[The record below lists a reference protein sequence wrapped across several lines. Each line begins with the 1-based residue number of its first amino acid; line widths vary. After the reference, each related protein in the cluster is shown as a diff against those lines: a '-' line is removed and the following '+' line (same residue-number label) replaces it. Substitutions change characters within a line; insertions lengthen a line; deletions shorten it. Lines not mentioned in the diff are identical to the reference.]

1 MKTIKYNFDEEIYE
15 STLDNGLK
23 IYLYP
28 TNKTKNFYITVSTHF
43 GSEVMSYKKGDKKYE
58 VTKGS
63 AHFLEHRVMD
73 FTKNKDAME
82 KINEFGSIVNAYTTY
97 NGTNYN
103 LFGHDNIYENMELL
117 FDRVFKADIKK
128 EDVENERGIILEEY
142 NMYFD
147 DPYFLLHNNLN
158 QNIFQK
164 SFIKYP
170 VLGTKE
176 GIETVTVDELK
187 RLYKDFY
194 VPNNMFI
201 IITGNFNMDEVLS
214 YIKEYTKNMK
224 TKKELPKIIKPKE
237 SDEINVE
244 YEEIS
249 LDIKEPKII
258 IGYKTKIPDKKATIK
273 YKIMINILLS
283 NKFSSTGDAYEELN
297 NKGIKRFD
305 YGVEVVDEYLLIY
318 FKASTDKVEE
328 FIKIIEKYITNLKI
342 DEESLERKKRGK
354 LSSLILSFEDIMQIE
369 DNIATEIFTYNKLI
383 NNMNDI
389 IKSITLKE
397 INDTGKTVNLNNKS
411 TLKINPK

>member
-176 GIETVTVDELK
+176 GIETVTVAQAQVEERVTALVEEDEKEKENESKKVNGILLANLPVNGTITSRYGVRNPTVSTVSKFHTGLDIGTTEGTDIISATDGKVILHSTTGDYGKHLK
-187 RLYKDFY
+187 IEKDD
-194 VPNNMFI
+194 VI
-201 IITGNFNMDEVLS
+201 IIYAHCSKLLVNEGEEVRQGQKIAEVGSTGN
-214 YIKEYTKNMK
+214 
-224 TKKELPKIIKPKE
+224 
-237 SDEINVE
+237 
-244 YEEIS
+244 
-249 LDIKEPKII
+249 
-258 IGYKTKIPDKKATIK
+258 
-273 YKIMINILLS
+273 
-283 NKFSSTGDAYEELN
+283 STGPHLHFEIR
-297 NKGIKRFD
+297 KSGR
-305 YGVEVVDEYLLIY
+305 
-318 FKASTDKVEE
+318 
-328 FIKIIEKYITNLKI
+328 YI
-342 DEESLERKKRGK
+342 DPQ
-354 LSSLILSFEDIMQIE
+354 LIL
-369 DNIATEIFTYNKLI
+369 NI
-383 NNMNDI
+383 
-389 IKSITLKE
+389 
-397 INDTGKTVNLNNKS
+397 
-411 TLKINPK
+411 